1 MHIVVEI
8 MHFRYKAPRGQSHG
22 WIREIMMSR
31 AEERL
36 FRIRSI
42 KSVYLSEIIIIK
54 KKWRKKHYQS
64 WTVARSS
71 STKRSIIY

>member
-36 FRIRSI
+36 FKIRSI
-42 KSVYLSEIIIIK
+42 KSVYLSEIIIK